1 MTRIPYTPQCGSLE
15 GQSLLKRHSMIS
27 AVEMGSETFRTAGAL
42 DDLSVNVGQT
52 LAAYT
57 A

>member
-1 MTRIPYTPQCGSLE
+1 
-15 GQSLLKRHSMIS
+15 MIS